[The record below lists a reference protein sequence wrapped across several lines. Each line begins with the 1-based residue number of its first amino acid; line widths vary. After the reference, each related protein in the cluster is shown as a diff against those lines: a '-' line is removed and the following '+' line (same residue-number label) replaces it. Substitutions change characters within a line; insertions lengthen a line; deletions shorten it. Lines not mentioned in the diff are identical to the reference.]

1 MLINLRMSQIS
12 VEIEA
17 FATSRERDELV
28 AEGIDAVVQPV
39 DTVGDVTEVDDIVD
53 KMDTIDLLTYLVV
66 GLGVVVLGLCVVVA
80 SLIIYQHC
88 R

>member
-1 MLINLRMSQIS
+1 MLIKQRMSQIS

-28 AEGIDAVVQPV
+28 VEGVNAVG
-39 DTVGDVTEVDDIVD
+39 TVGDVTEVEDVFD
-53 KMDTIDLLTYLVV
+53 KMDMIDTLTYLVV
-66 GLGVVVLGLCVVVA
+66 GLGVLVLGLCVVVA

>member
-39 DTVGDVTEVDDIVD
+39 DTFGDVTEVDDIVD